1 MKTMAM
7 GRGKPKDAYDIYCT
21 MDNYPGGVKTLA
33 TEFAPYIDKE
43 LVQNMKEK
51 LREKF
56 ASVDHAGPADIVSFL
71 GIIDEDEI
79 ARVKQD
85 VYQKI
90 KYLVGSLDN

>member
-21 MDNYPGGVKTLA
+21 IDNYPGGVKALA
-33 TEFAPYIDKE
+33 EEFVPYIDKE

-51 LREKF
+51 LQEKF

-71 GIIDEDEI
+71 GVTDEDEI

-85 VYQKI
+85 AYQKI
-90 KYLVGSLDN
+90 NYLAGNLDN